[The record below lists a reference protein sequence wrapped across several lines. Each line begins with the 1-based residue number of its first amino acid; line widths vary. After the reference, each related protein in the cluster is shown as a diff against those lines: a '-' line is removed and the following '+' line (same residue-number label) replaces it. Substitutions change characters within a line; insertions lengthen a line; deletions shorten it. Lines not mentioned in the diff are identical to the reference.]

1 MKKLLAMVLALVM
14 TLSLAVSANAAFKDV
29 KDINETYAESAEVLA
44 NLGVFKGYEDG
55 SFNPKGDITRAE
67 VAAIVYRI
75 YTGDVKDVQ
84 AKNYETY
91 NKFADMAGAGWARGY
106 IGYCANAAFIKGY
119 PDGNFKPAGKVTG
132 YEALAMILRAVGY
145 DKNNEFTGADWALH
159 VAQIAQKN
167 GILDNV
173 KGVDLNA
180 PATREVVA
188 ELLFRAI
195 NVPMVSFT
203 AAFGYQNVGLSTAD
217 HKFFTANKTLG
228 SEVFGL
234 AKVSGEI
241 SKVSYIDK
249 TTQFTYTED
258 KKDKTEEVTG
268 VDAGFENIGY
278 EGYVWTV
285 PGAKKTIAAVSTVYV
300 TGESLGN
307 STNGTAYDKLTK
319 EKDDAYIAD
328 TAATVYYNGMLVK
341 SSDVT
346 KYTKLVS
353 NVGVKVDFVD
363 NDHNGKTDVVVITD
377 YNVAEVA
384 GIVKDN
390 TIGTNAVEK
399 DKYYFHD
406 LKVTGSNGSF
416 TKVTGVKE
424 SALVCDDELAVNDYV
439 TYVEYNDA
447 YYVVKAPLTTETFT
461 RINYDKV
468 GGDVTSYVIGGVEYI
483 ISDKDT
489 SNAVKTLDKTNLN
502 KKFDL
507 YTDPYGHIIYADLS
521 TADVDY
527 LYVLA
532 NNHTTGISKLTDTE
546 VVFSDGSVKTIA
558 VKEIKDVPT
567 GVPASD
573 YKVGKEFNVNAIA
586 NHIYTYTENTN
597 GSYTLTPAHDG
608 DLDKVDYETKTA
620 QWGKLGVNLSTKVI
634 DLRDE
639 DKVEIYTGYNEIPS
653 LTDAKVC
660 YVENDKGYIT
670 LAYLTGGTNTENLKA
685 NLIVYKT
692 GYSSTE
698 KIDGEY
704 VYYLDVISDD
714 KAVEGYKL
722 TEKQYAAIKDLGVGE
737 YYFNTKGNL
746 KEFIAFPETWAD
758 AEWSDG
764 AIKIN
769 GSYKTLGDEI
779 SYNVIDV
786 TKGEVV
792 EISRNTMGSIALKYA
807 EKDVHAYAKYN
818 EAGTAVEKLYIVIG
832 EVAPEGST
840 VASYTKG
847 GLNYLVA
854 DKKVTN
860 PVKAAEVLNAAD
872 FLREAKLDGIVGKPN
887 GKGDGKAEDTAFQ
900 LVATGCET
908 KIDSTKDSTL
918 DVTAMGTDMTI
929 KAFYPAGSSNTIDY
943 SSNKTAISENGV
955 LAFVDTY
962 EQSAKNEL
970 VFSITNKDS
979 KTAWFHIS
987 LDLLAH
993 TVSVDAKANSE
1004 LTVETKGVN
1013 GKTENKIIVP
1023 STLAGSANLT
1033 EAQLLAELTI
1043 GANKGVSYDAT
1054 AKTLTIT
1061 APCGEKVVYAVS
1073 FVEGTS
1079 GN

>member
-91 NKFADMAGAGWARGY
+91 NKFADMAGAGWAKGY

-132 YEALAMILRAVGY
+132 YEALTMILRAVGY
-145 DKNNEFTGADWALH
+145 DKNNEFTGADWALN

-203 AAFGYQNVGLSTAD
+203 AAFGYQNVGLSTD
-217 HKFFTANKTLG
+217 KNTVFTANKTLG

-249 TTQFTYTED
+249 TTEFTV
-258 KKDKTEEVTG
+258 KSDKTQVTG

-307 STNGTAYDKLTK
+307 STNGTAYGKLTN

-328 TAATVYYNGMLVK
+328 TAATVYYNGVLVK
-341 SSDVT
+341 SSDVA
-346 KYTKLVS
+346 KYTNLVG

-737 YYFNTKGNL
+737 YYFNAKGNL

-847 GLNYLVA
+847 GLKYLVA

-872 FLREAKLDGIVGKPN
+872 FLREAKLDGIVGKLN
-887 GKGDGKAEDTAFQ
+887 GKGDGKAEVTAFQ

-908 KIDSTKDSTL
+908 KIDSTEDSTL
-918 DVTAMGTDMTI
+918 DVTAMGTDMII
-929 KAFYPAGSSNTIDY
+929 KAFYPKATD
-943 SSNKTAISENGV
+943 TALATSTNGV

-970 VFSITNKDS
+970 VFSITNKDG

-1073 FVEGTS
+1073 FVEGAS

>member
-91 NKFADMAGAGWARGY
+91 NKFADMAGAGWAKGY

-217 HKFFTANKTLG
+217 NKFFTANKTIG

-285 PGAKKTIAAVSTVYV
+285 PGTKKTVAAVSTVYV

-307 STNGTAYDKLTK
+307 STNGTAYGKLVDK
-319 EKDDAYIAD
+319 DNDAYIAD
-328 TAATVYYNGMLVK
+328 KADRVYYNGVLV
-341 SSDVT
+341 T
-346 KYTKLVS
+346 GKLTDTIAKI
-353 NVGVKVDFVD
+353 NKIGVKVDFID
-363 NDHNGKTDVVVITD
+363 NDHNGKTDVVVVTE
-377 YNVAEVA
+377 YTAALVN
-384 GIVKDN
+384 GIAKD
-390 TIGTNAVEK
+390 TTSTGSNAVEK
-399 DKYYFHD
+399 NKYYFSERIGGY
-406 LKVTGSNGSF
+406 KA
-416 TKVTGVKE
+416 
-424 SALVCDDELAVNDYV
+424 SAVCCADELALDDLV
-439 TYVEYNDA
+439 TVVEYNKA
-447 YYVVKAPLTTETFT
+447 IYVKKADFVSDTFSA
-461 RINYDKV
+461 INRNKV
-468 GGDVTSYVIGGVEYI
+468 GAAPYSYDIG
-483 ISDKDT
+483 
-489 SNAVKTLDKTNLN
+489 DKTYLVATNSYGRFQADELFNKDNLN
-502 KKFDL
+502 KKVDI
-507 YTDPYGHIIYADLS
+507 YTDPYGHIIYAELS
-521 TADVDY
+521 KADVNY
-527 LYVLA
+527 LFVLKNDHTKA
-532 NNHTTGISKLTDTE
+532 TTGLTDTK
-546 VVFSDGSVKTIA
+546 VVFAADAKEDVIGVSKVDGKT
-558 VKEIKDVPT
+558 
-567 GVPASD
+567 
-573 YKVGKEFNVNAIA
+573 EFNLGDITP
-586 NHIYTYTENTN
+586 HIYSYTENTN
-597 GSYTLTPAHDG
+597 GSYTLKRACKT
-608 DLDKVDYETKTA
+608 ETDFTKSYKA
-620 QWGKLGVNLSTKVI
+620 ESSQWGDYGVNKSTKVI
-634 DLRDE
+634 DLRTGKDNA
-639 DKVEIYTGYNEIPS
+639 VYTGYAEIPA
-653 LTDAKVC
+653 LTDAKVHC
-660 YVENDKGYIT
+660 LVNADGWIT
-670 LAYLTGGTNTENLKA
+670 LAYLVGGTNTEDLTA
-685 NLIVYKT
+685 DLIVFTTDANK
-692 GYSSTE
+692 E
-698 KIDGEY
+698 KKVDDETY
-704 VYYLDVISDD
+704 FYLDVVSDG
-714 KAVEGYKL
+714 KLVENYEL
-722 TEKQYAAIKDLGVGE
+722 TEKQYNYIKDLGVGE
-737 YYFNTKGNL
+737 YVYNEKGKL
-746 KEFIAFPETWAD
+746 DSYTAFTEEWVD
-758 AEWSDG
+758 AKWSDG
-764 AIKIN
+764 SIRIGDKTFKTISDDVVYKVLDITN
-769 GSYKTLGDEI
+769 GKCYDLNRVTLGDLGL
-779 SYNVIDV
+779 V
-786 TKGEVV
+786 
-792 EISRNTMGSIALKYA
+792 
-807 EKDVHAYAKYN
+807 EKDGNVNVKAYLHYDKYN
-818 EAGTAVEKLYIVIG
+818 KAVTELYVIVGKTATGAATVKGTNPDYVYAVDNANNKITKHADVEK
-832 EVAPEGST
+832 
-840 VASYTKG
+840 
-847 GLNYLVA
+847 
-854 DKKVTN
+854 
-860 PVKAAEVLNAAD
+860 VLNAAD
-872 FLREAKLDGIVGKPN
+872 FLREAKLDDIVGKLN
-887 GKGDGKAEDTAFQ
+887 DKGDGKTAATAFE

-918 DVTAMGTDMTI
+918 DVTAMGTDMII
-929 KAFYPAGSSNTIDY
+929 KAFYPKATD
-943 SSNKTAISENGV
+943 TALATSTNGV
-955 LAFVDTY
+955 LAFVDTTY

-970 VFSITNKDS
+970 VFSITNKDA

-987 LDLLAH
+987 LELLAH
-993 TVSVDAKANSE
+993 TVSVAPKTGSTVTVTPSSE
-1004 LTVETKGVN
+1004 EGIAGT
-1013 GKTENKIIVP
+1013 ISVP

-1054 AKTLTIT
+1054 AKTLTII

-1073 FVEGTS
+1073 FVEGPNS

>member
-91 NKFADMAGAGWARGY
+91 NKFADMAGAGWAKGY

-217 HKFFTANKTLG
+217 NKFFTANKTLG

-307 STNGTAYDKLTK
+307 STNGTAYGKLVDK
-319 EKDDAYIAD
+319 DNDAYIAD
-328 TAATVYYNGMLVK
+328 KADRVYYNGV
-341 SSDVT
+341 
-346 KYTKLVS
+346 LVS
-353 NVGVKVDFVD
+353 GKLTDTIAKINNIGVKVDFID
-363 NDHNGKTDVVVITD
+363 NDHNGKTDVVVVTD
-377 YNVAEVA
+377 YTVAQVA
-384 GIVKDN
+384 GIAKD
-390 TIGTNAVEK
+390 TTSTGSNAVEK
-399 DKYYFHD
+399 NKYYFS
-406 LKVTGSNGSF
+406 KGIGGY
-416 TKVTGVKE
+416 KA
-424 SALVCDDELAVNDYV
+424 SAVCCADELALDDLV
-439 TYVEYNDA
+439 TVVEYNKA
-447 YYVVKAPLTTETFT
+447 IYVDKAEFTTDTFNA
-461 RINYDKV
+461 INRDKV
-468 GGDVTSYVIGGVEYI
+468 GGDQRSYDIG
-483 ISDKDT
+483 
-489 SNAVKTLDKTNLN
+489 DKTYLVSAKGTTDPDELFTNKYLN
-502 KKFDL
+502 KKVDI
-507 YTDPYGHIIYADLS
+507 YTDPYGHIIYAELS
-521 TADVDY
+521 KADVNY
-527 LYVLA
+527 LYVLKNDHTKA
-532 NNHTTGISKLTDTE
+532 TTGLTDTK
-546 VVFSDGSVKTIA
+546 VVFAADAKEDVIGVSKVDGKT
-558 VKEIKDVPT
+558 
-567 GVPASD
+567 
-573 YKVGKEFNVNAIA
+573 EFNLGDITP
-586 NHIYTYTENTN
+586 HIYSYTENTN
-597 GSYTLTPAHDG
+597 GSYTLKRACE
-608 DLDKVDYETKTA
+608 KETDFTKSYKA
-620 QWGKLGVNLSTKVI
+620 ESSQWGDYGVNKSTKVI
-634 DLRDE
+634 DLRTG
-639 DKVEIYTGYNEIPS
+639 KNNAVYTGYAEIPA
-653 LTDAKVC
+653 LTDAEVHC
-660 YVENDKGYIT
+660 LVNADGWIT
-670 LAYLTGGTNTENLKA
+670 LAYLVGGTNTEDLTA
-685 NLIVYKT
+685 DLIVFTTDANK
-692 GYSSTE
+692 E
-698 KIDGEY
+698 KKIDGKAY
-704 VYYLDVISDD
+704 FYLDVVSDGKLVENYELTD
-714 KAVEGYKL
+714 DQYDYIKA
-722 TEKQYAAIKDLGVGE
+722 LGVGE
-737 YYFNTKGNL
+737 YVYNEKGKL
-746 KEFIAFPETWAD
+746 DSYTAFTEEWLD
-758 AEWSDG
+758 AKWSDG
-764 AIKIN
+764 SIKIGDKTFKTISDDVVYKVLDITN
-769 GSYKTLGDEI
+769 GECYDLNRVTLGDLGL
-779 SYNVIDV
+779 V
-786 TKGEVV
+786 
-792 EISRNTMGSIALKYA
+792 
-807 EKDVHAYAKYN
+807 EKDGKVNVKAYLHYDKYN
-818 EAGTAVEKLYIVIG
+818 KAVTELYVIVGETATVAATVKGTNPDYVYAVDNANNKITKHADVEK
-832 EVAPEGST
+832 
-840 VASYTKG
+840 
-847 GLNYLVA
+847 
-854 DKKVTN
+854 
-860 PVKAAEVLNAAD
+860 VLNAAD
-872 FLREAKLDGIVGKPN
+872 FLREAKLDDIVGKLN
-887 GKGDGKAEDTAFQ
+887 DKGDGKTAATAFK

-918 DVTAMGTDMTI
+918 DVTAMGTDMII
-929 KAFYPAGSSNTIDY
+929 KAFYPKATD
-943 SSNKTAISENGV
+943 TALATSTNGV
-955 LAFVDTY
+955 LAFVDTTY

-987 LDLLAH
+987 LELLAH
-993 TVSVDAKANSE
+993 TVSVAPKTGSTVTMGASSE
-1004 LTVETKGVN
+1004 EGIAGT
-1013 GKTENKIIVP
+1013 ISVP

-1073 FVEGTS
+1073 FVEGPNS

>member
-14 TLSLAVSANAAFKDV
+14 TLSLAVSASAV
-29 KDINETYAESAEVLA
+29 KADEKINEDYAEAVAVL
-44 NLGVFKGYEDG
+44 NGMGVFKGYEDG
-55 SFNPKGDITRAE
+55 SFKPENNITRAE
-67 VAAIVYRI
+67 VATIIYRI
-75 YTGDVKDVQ
+75 YTGDV
-84 AKNYETY
+84 AKNDKSGLYASY
-91 NKFADMAGAGWARGY
+91 NKFTDMAGAGWAAGY
-106 IGYCANAAFIKGY
+106 IGYCANAELVKGY
-119 PDGNFKPAGKVTG
+119 PNGTFQPSGNITG
-132 YEALAMILRAVGY
+132 YEVLAMILRAVGY
-145 DKNNEFTGADWALH
+145 DKNGEFTGADWAINVAKYADQLH
-159 VAQIAQKN
+159 
-167 GILDNV
+167 ILDNV
-173 KGVDLNA
+173 AKTTNLGA
-180 PATREVVA
+180 PATRELVA
-188 ELLFRAI
+188 EILFRAI
-195 NVPMVSFT
+195 NVPMVTYT
-203 AAFGYQNVGLSTAD
+203 AAFGYQNVGLSTDAN
-217 HKFFTANKTLG
+217 KVFTANKTLG

-241 SKVSYIDK
+241 SEVSYIDK
-249 TTQFTYTED
+249 TTQFTV
-258 KKDKTEEVTG
+258 KSKDTKVTG

-406 LKVTGSNGSF
+406 LEVTAPKGSF

-424 SALVCDDELAVNDYV
+424 SALACDDELAVNDYV

-447 YYVVKAPLTTETFT
+447 FYVVKAPLTTETFT

-483 ISDKDT
+483 ISAKDT

-521 TADVDY
+521 KADVDY

-737 YYFNTKGNL
+737 YYFNAKGNL

-840 VASYTKG
+840 VANYTKG

-872 FLREAKLDGIVGKPN
+872 FLREAKLDGIVGNPN
-887 GKGDGKAEDTAFQ
+887 GKGDGKTAATAFE

-918 DVTAMGTDMTI
+918 DVTAMGTDMII
-929 KAFYPAGSSNTIDY
+929 KAFYPKATD
-943 SSNKTAISENGV
+943 TALATSTNGV

-970 VFSITNKDS
+970 VFSITNKDG

>member
-91 NKFADMAGAGWARGY
+91 NKFADMAGAGWAKGY

-132 YEALAMILRAVGY
+132 YEALTMILRAVGY
-145 DKNNEFTGADWALH
+145 DKNNEFTGADWALN

-195 NVPMVSFT
+195 NVPMVSYT
-203 AAFGYQNVGLSTAD
+203 AAFGYQNVGLSTDAN
-217 HKFFTANKTLG
+217 KVFTANKTLG

-241 SKVSYIDK
+241 SEVSYIDK
-249 TTQFTYTED
+249 TTQFTV
-258 KKDKTEEVTG
+258 KSKDTKVTG

-406 LKVTGSNGSF
+406 LEVTAPKGSF

-424 SALVCDDELAVNDYV
+424 SALACDDELAVNDYV

-447 YYVVKAPLTTETFT
+447 FYVVKAPLTTETFT

-483 ISDKDT
+483 ISAKDT
-489 SNAVKTLDKTNLN
+489 SAAVKKLVKENLN
-502 KKFDL
+502 KKFDVK
-507 YTDPYGHIIYADLS
+507 TDPYGHIIYADLS
-521 TADVDY
+521 KADVDY

-608 DLDKVDYETKTA
+608 DLNKVDYETKTA
-620 QWGKLGVNLSTKVI
+620 QWGELGVNLSTKVI

-660 YVENDKGYIT
+660 YVKNDKGYIT

-737 YYFNTKGNL
+737 YYFNAKGNL

-872 FLREAKLDGIVGKPN
+872 FLREAKLDDIVGKLNDKGN
-887 GKGDGKAEDTAFQ
+887 GKTAATAFE

-918 DVTAMGTDMTI
+918 DVTAMGTDMII
-929 KAFYPAGSSNTIDY
+929 KAFYPKATD
-943 SSNKTAISENGV
+943 TALATSTNGV
-955 LAFVDTY
+955 LAFVDTTY

-970 VFSITNKDS
+970 VFSITNKDG

-987 LDLLAH
+987 LELLAH
-993 TVSVDAKANSE
+993 TVSVAPKTGSTVTMGASSE
-1004 LTVETKGVN
+1004 EGIAGT
-1013 GKTENKIIVP
+1013 ISVP

>member
-29 KDINETYAESAEVLA
+29 KDINETYAVSAEVLA

-91 NKFADMAGAGWARGY
+91 NKFADMAGAGWAKGY

-132 YEALAMILRAVGY
+132 YEALTMILRAVGY
-145 DKNNEFTGADWALH
+145 DKNNEFTGADWALN

-195 NVPMVSFT
+195 NVPMVSYT
-203 AAFGYQNVGLSTAD
+203 AAFGYQNVGLSTDAN
-217 HKFFTANKTLG
+217 KVFTANKTLG

-241 SKVSYIDK
+241 SEVSYIDK
-249 TTQFTYTED
+249 TTQFTV
-258 KKDKTEEVTG
+258 KSKDTKVTG

-406 LKVTGSNGSF
+406 LEVTAPKGSF

-424 SALVCDDELAVNDYV
+424 SALACDDELAVNDYV

-447 YYVVKAPLTTETFT
+447 FYVVKAPLTTETFT

-483 ISDKDT
+483 ISAKDT
-489 SNAVKTLDKTNLN
+489 SAAVKKLVKENLN
-502 KKFDL
+502 KKFDVK
-507 YTDPYGHIIYADLS
+507 TDPYGHIIYADLS
-521 TADVDY
+521 KADVDY

-608 DLDKVDYETKTA
+608 DLNKVDYETKTA
-620 QWGKLGVNLSTKVI
+620 QWGELGVNLSTKVI

-660 YVENDKGYIT
+660 YVKNDKGYIT

-737 YYFNTKGNL
+737 YYFNAKGNL

-840 VASYTKG
+840 VANYTKG

-872 FLREAKLDGIVGKPN
+872 FLREAKLDDIVGKLN
-887 GKGDGKAEDTAFQ
+887 GKGNGKAEATAFQ

-908 KIDSTKDSTL
+908 KIDSSEMSTL

-929 KAFYPAGSSNTIDY
+929 KAFYPAGSSNMIDY

-962 EQSAKNEL
+962 KQNADNKL

-979 KTAWFHIS
+979 KTAWFCIS
-987 LDLLAH
+987 LDLLSAACTVEPKDASAKNVAVDNSSAEKSISVAPNVADMSTDAATALTNIKANLNVPAGA
-993 TVSVDAKANSE
+993 TVSYADGK
-1004 LTVETKGVN
+1004 LTVTAACGDHVTVYTVKF
-1013 GKTENKIIVP
+1013 VP
-1023 STLAGSANLT
+1023 S
-1033 EAQLLAELTI
+1033 I
-1043 GANKGVSYDAT
+1043 
-1054 AKTLTIT
+1054 
-1061 APCGEKVVYAVS
+1061 
-1073 FVEGTS
+1073 
-1079 GN
+1079 

>member
-91 NKFADMAGAGWARGY
+91 NKFADMAGAGWAKGY

-132 YEALAMILRAVGY
+132 YEALTMILRAVGY
-145 DKNNEFTGADWALH
+145 DKNNEFTGADWALN

-195 NVPMVSFT
+195 NVPMVSYT
-203 AAFGYQNVGLSTAD
+203 AAFGYQNVGLSTDAN
-217 HKFFTANKTLG
+217 KVFTANKTLG

-241 SKVSYIDK
+241 SEVSYIDK
-249 TTQFTYTED
+249 TTQFTV
-258 KKDKTEEVTG
+258 KSKDTKVTG

-406 LKVTGSNGSF
+406 LEVTAPKGSF

-424 SALVCDDELAVNDYV
+424 SALACDDELAVNDYV

-447 YYVVKAPLTTETFT
+447 FYVVKAPLTTETFT

-483 ISDKDT
+483 ISAKDT

-521 TADVDY
+521 KADVDY

-737 YYFNTKGNL
+737 YYFNAKGNL

-840 VASYTKG
+840 VANYTKG

-872 FLREAKLDGIVGKPN
+872 FLREAKLDGIVGKLN
-887 GKGDGKAEDTAFQ
+887 GKGDGKAEDSAFE

-908 KIDSTKDSTL
+908 KIDSSEMSTL

-929 KAFYPAGSSNTIDY
+929 KAFYPAGSSTMIDY

-955 LAFVDTY
+955 LAFEDTWTM
-962 EQSAKNEL
+962 SANNVL
-970 VFSITNKDS
+970 VFSITNKDG

-987 LDLLAH
+987 LELLSHAS
-993 TVSVDAKANSE
+993 TVTPSKSNDVKVSGTNIYVLPNIADGKTADAGVLAALTENLTIPAKATATYASGK
-1004 LTVETKGVN
+1004 LTVAPECGDTPAEYTVHFVSAFPSGV
-1013 GKTENKIIVP
+1013 
-1023 STLAGSANLT
+1023 
-1033 EAQLLAELTI
+1033 
-1043 GANKGVSYDAT
+1043 
-1054 AKTLTIT
+1054 
-1061 APCGEKVVYAVS
+1061 
-1073 FVEGTS
+1073 
-1079 GN
+1079 